1 MNQEGNMVAVK
12 AKLPVA
18 ELLGWSN
25 DLRSATSGRGVSSLV
40 DQAFE
45 RMPDELQEKVK
56 KQIRSRKKI
65 SLDAEVAKGS
75 G

>member
-1 MNQEGNMVAVK
+1 
-12 AKLPVA
+12 
-18 ELLGWSN
+18 
-25 DLRSATSGRGVSSLV
+25 V